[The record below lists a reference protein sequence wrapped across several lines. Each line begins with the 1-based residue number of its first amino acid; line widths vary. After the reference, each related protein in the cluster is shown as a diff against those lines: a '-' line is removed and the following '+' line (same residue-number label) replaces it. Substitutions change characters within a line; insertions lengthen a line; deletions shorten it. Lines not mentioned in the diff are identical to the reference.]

1 LARTTQP
8 AGAAGGAG
16 TTLVDGVGSF
26 VDRFDAFLIDQWGV
40 LHNGAAPYAG
50 AIELLAELHRR
61 GKRLVLLTNSGRR
74 RSYNAERL
82 LELGFDTSV
91 LTGIVTS
98 GEATW
103 LALQNRTLDAFQA
116 LGRRCLLFTREGD
129 MGPVE
134 GLDLEVVEDPGQAE
148 FVYLTWLDTLTHDMA
163 EFDRIIAVAAA
174 RGLPM
179 VCSNPDRVAPTE
191 GGLTMAPGALAER
204 YHNIGGRVIY
214 VGKPHAPIYAACRDM
229 LPGVAAEA
237 ICGIGDS
244 FEHDIK
250 GAKDAG
256 LAAAFIMRGIHA
268 EAFPEGADPAAD
280 RAALENLARR
290 HGAMPDYA
298 LPGFCL

>member
-1 LARTTQP
+1 MARTIQQP
-8 AGAAGGAG
+8 GVASGTG
-16 TTLVDGVGSF
+16 TTIVTGVGDF
-26 VDRFDAFLIDQWGV
+26 VDRFEAFLIDQWGV
-40 LHNGAAPYAG
+40 LHNGAAPYPG
-50 AIELLAELHRR
+50 AIELLAELHRL
-61 GKRLVLLTNSGRR
+61 GKRVVLLTNSGRR

-82 LELGFDTSV
+82 EELGFDTSL

-103 LALQNRTLDAFQA
+103 LALRNRTLEAFRS
-116 LGRRCLLFTREGD
+116 LGQRCLLFTREGD
-129 MGPVE
+129 LGPVE
-134 GLDLEVVEDPGQAE
+134 GLDLDVVEDPALAD
-148 FVYLTWLDTLTHDMA
+148 FVYLTWLDALTHDMA
-163 EFDRIIAVAAA
+163 EFDRLVAVAAE

-204 YHNIGGRVIY
+204 YREIGGQVIY
-214 VGKPHAPIYAACRDM
+214 VGKPHAPIYAACRDL
-229 LPGVAAEA
+229 LPGIAADA

-244 FEHDIK
+244 VEHDIK

-280 RAALENLARR
+280 RAALEDLARR
-290 HGAMPDYA
+290 HAAVPDFA
-298 LPGFCL
+298 LPGFRL